1 MARAKA
7 IKQTRPYGE
16 ETHALILEAAA
27 KLFAT
32 RGLHTVSMQDIAEAA
47 NVSRATVF
55 NQFGSKQLVLD
66 AITARSLEAYCEL
79 LRAAL
84 ADKRASTPTLLR
96 RLFSQMGKGIET
108 NQSLYREVF
117 SEIRKISMG
126 LDGEGASPALRR
138 TAFEILA
145 AIFER
150 GRERGDIS
158 RSQSPEV
165 LATAFD
171 SLLSGAVVQWL
182 HDRRRGSLPALL
194 GSLINVFLDGA
205 ARPPR

>member
-1 MARAKA
+1 MSSSATATKRSAPGKSRAPSKA
-7 IKQTRPYGE
+7 D
-16 ETHALILEAAA
+16 AA
-27 KLFAT
+27 K
-32 RGLHTVSMQDIAEAA
+32 Q
-47 NVSRATVF
+47 
-55 NQFGSKQLVLD
+55 
-66 AITARSLEAYCEL
+66 
-79 LRAAL
+79 RAAL
-84 ADKRASTPTLLR
+84 KLLQEHILTDKPFKLDPTLLR

-138 TAFEILA
+138 TAFEILT